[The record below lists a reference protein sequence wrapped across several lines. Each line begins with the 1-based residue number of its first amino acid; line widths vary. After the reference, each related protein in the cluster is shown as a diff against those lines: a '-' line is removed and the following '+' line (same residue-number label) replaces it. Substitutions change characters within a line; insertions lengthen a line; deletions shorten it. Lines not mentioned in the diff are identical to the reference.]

1 MAQATGCRRIV
12 LPMLTTIFSVVTAA
26 SFARVPA
33 FFASRAALAYW
44 RFNFCFCHI
53 RARTFFFNSGLSY
66 NACR

>member
-33 FFASRAALAYW
+33 FFASRAAFGVLAFQFLFLPHP
-44 RFNFCFCHI
+44 RQDI
-53 RARTFFFNSGLSY
+53 LL
-66 NACR
+66 